1 MALIGFQGGD
11 TRPATPNQKSNQKYN
26 QKNMKNIEYWMGFV
40 DATSILIQKTI
51 FKIEDEKDFDITV
64 ERHDEEQFKI
74 VFTWI
79 DSFVEETFKGNH
91 DSPPDGISPV
101 YDGTVLVFGYHEYTK
116 DVVSKIDD
124 EMYKIY
130 NLPIPELAEIEDY
143 KDWER

>member
-1 MALIGFQGGD
+1 MGAVE
-11 TRPATPNQKSNQKYN
+11 ATQ
-26 QKNMKNIEYWMGFV
+26 
-40 DATSILIQKTI
+40 ILIEKTL
-51 FKIEDEKDFDITV
+51 FSIEEEKDFEITV

-101 YDGTVLVFGYHEYTK
+101 YDGTILIFNYNENINAVVNKLEDTMYHIYT
-116 DVVSKIDD
+116 
-124 EMYKIY
+124 
-130 NLPIPELAEIEDY
+130 LPIPELAEIEDY